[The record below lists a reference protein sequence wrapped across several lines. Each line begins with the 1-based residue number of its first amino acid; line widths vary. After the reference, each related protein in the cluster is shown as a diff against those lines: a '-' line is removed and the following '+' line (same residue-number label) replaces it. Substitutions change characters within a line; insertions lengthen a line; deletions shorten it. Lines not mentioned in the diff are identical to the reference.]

1 MELPA
6 KALDGLWEFLIFDP
20 DIKTKLLHFIS
31 TIILFADKGV
41 NFMCIT
47 WNRLILLH
55 GPPGSGKTSLC
66 RALAQKLSIRLS
78 KRFSDFQL
86 VEVDSHS
93 LFSKWFSES
102 GKLVGKM
109 FDDISQ
115 TLENDDTFV
124 VLLIDEVESLTSA
137 RKSAAGGNEPSDSLR
152 VVNAL
157 LTGLDKLR
165 HKHNV
170 IVLTTSNL
178 LEAMDTAFLDR
189 ADIKQYVNAPTASAI
204 YIILRTC
211 LNELI
216 RCGLIEEQTP
226 IPCPEEARM
235 NIFSQPNAPSS
246 RLWRCA
252 NGCTSFSGRTLR
264 RLPVL
269 MHAGYIQQEKC
280 TLDEALEALEMVV
293 QDVKQEQGT
302 VCELPKVVP

>member
-1 MELPA
+1 
-6 KALDGLWEFLIFDP
+6 
-20 DIKTKLLHFIS
+20 
-31 TIILFADKGV
+31 
-41 NFMCIT
+41 MCIT

-86 VEVDSHS
+86 VEINSHS

-109 FDDISQ
+109 FDDISH

-124 VLLIDEVESLTSA
+124 AVLIDEVESLTSA
-137 RKSAAGGNEPSDSLR
+137 RQSAANGNEPSDSLR

-157 LTGLDKLR
+157 LMGLDKLR
-165 HKHNV
+165 HKNNV

-178 LEAMDTAFLDR
+178 LEAMDAAFLDR
-189 ADIKQYVNAPTASAI
+189 ADIKQYVNPPTASAI
-204 YIILRTC
+204 YVILRTC

-216 RCGLIEEQTP
+216 RCGLIEDQVFHSLFHFFP
-226 IPCPEEARM
+226 WLRCKKRAIPCPEEARM

-246 RLWRCA
+246 KLWRCA
-252 NGCTSFSGRTLR
+252 NECTSFSGRTLR

-269 MHAGYIQQEKC
+269 MHAGYIQREKC
-280 TLDEALEALEMVV
+280 TLDEALEALEMAV
-293 QDVKQEQGT
+293 QDVKREQGT
-302 VCELPKVVP
+302 VCELPKVVS

>member
-1 MELPA
+1 
-6 KALDGLWEFLIFDP
+6 
-20 DIKTKLLHFIS
+20 
-31 TIILFADKGV
+31 
-41 NFMCIT
+41 MCIT

-86 VEVDSHS
+86 VEINSHS

-109 FDDISQ
+109 FDDIFQ
-115 TLENDDTFV
+115 TLESDDTFV
-124 VLLIDEVESLTSA
+124 VVLIDEVESLTSA
-137 RKSAAGGNEPSDSLR
+137 RKSAANGNEPSDSLR
-152 VVNAL
+152 
-157 LTGLDKLR
+157 
-165 HKHNV
+165 V

-178 LEAMDTAFLDR
+178 LEAMDAAFLDR

-216 RCGLIEEQTP
+216 RCGLIEEQRP

-235 NIFSQPNAPSS
+235 NMFSQPNAPSS

-269 MHAGYIQQEKC
+269 MHAGYIQRDKC
-280 TLDEALEALEMVV
+280 TLGEALEALEMVV
-293 QDVKQEQGT
+293 QDVKQEQSTMHESGN
-302 VCELPKVVP
+302 VES